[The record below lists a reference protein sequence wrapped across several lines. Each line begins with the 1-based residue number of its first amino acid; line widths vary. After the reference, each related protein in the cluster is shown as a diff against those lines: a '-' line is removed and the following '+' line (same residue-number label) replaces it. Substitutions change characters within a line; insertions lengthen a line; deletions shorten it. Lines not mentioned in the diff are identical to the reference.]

1 MQQVSFEAPG
11 NMTNQITTLG
21 TLGGKQVMSCD
32 AVSIYTWFQHHKL
45 DLKGHMYTKAYHNII
60 TQIDGLNIIL
70 NNLFIY
76 QCETTQTIGWVVV
89 GIKRRWHHDQTG
101 GKREFHK

>member
-11 NMTNQITTLG
+11 KKTNQITKLG

-45 DLKGHMYTKAYHNII
+45 DLEGHMYTKAYNII
-60 TQIDGLNIIL
+60 TQIDGLNIFL

-89 GIKRRWHHDQTG
+89 GIKRWWHHDQTG